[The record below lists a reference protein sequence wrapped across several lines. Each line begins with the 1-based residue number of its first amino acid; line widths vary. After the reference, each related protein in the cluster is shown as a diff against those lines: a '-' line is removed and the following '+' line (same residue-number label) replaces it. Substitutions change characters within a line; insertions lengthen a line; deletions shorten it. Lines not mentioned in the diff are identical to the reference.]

1 MEGAEHKSLVRVAL
15 NIIINNLYISFLAE
29 EVDCTGLLN
38 SIDQGYDSHLL
49 PKS

>member
-1 MEGAEHKSLVRVAL
+1 MEGAEHKSLVRIAL
-15 NIIINNLYISFLAE
+15 NIIVNNPYTSFLAE

-38 SIDQGYDSHLL
+38 SVDQGYDPHLL